1 MKFLLD
7 MPVSPRI
14 VEWLNGRGHDAIH
27 ASAIG
32 LDRAADREVLVW
44 AAREGRIIVT
54 ADTDFPHLLVLSQES
69 TPGIILFRGGHYTQE
84 EMERLLARVL
94 DAISADTL
102 ARAICTVDHQ
112 RIRCRTLPL
121 K

>member
-1 MKFLLD
+1 MAAG
-7 MPVSPRI
+7 MTRYTP
-14 VEWLNGRGHDAIH
+14 
-27 ASAIG
+27 AIG
-32 LDRAADREVLVW
+32 LDRASDREVLAW

-54 ADTDFPHLLVLSQES
+54 ADTDFPHLLVLTQES

-84 EMERLLARVL
+84 EMKGLMARVL

-102 ARAICTVDHQ
+102 ARAICTVDNQ